1 MEKKEQ
7 NTALVASAVSSE
19 GAEGNGHEG
28 LQSESSPVSV
38 DDDGTLVGAELK
50 LDGELQAPSA
60 GGELSTAIEPKAAD
74 GDALAVE
81 PGKTI
86 LVVHASVGSGHRSA
100 ANAVAEALEALR
112 GQEGFFEQYPHIPRD
127 FKVEVLDILEFGRV
141 VFDGD
146 KTASLF
152 IGATRPFYDLT
163 WRYVL
168 TGRLLWG
175 GGTIWARLNFPKFTQ
190 YVARVQPLAVVA
202 THITAAN
209 TAVSA
214 RMLTGQKFPLI
225 SVPTD
230 YETEGLWPHLYS
242 DVFCVANE
250 AMAETLRARKVDER
264 RIAITGLPTRP
275 TFGASHDRMAT
286 REEFGLPQDKPV
298 VLALA
303 GARLPKPYQHFR
315 ASMDELVPH
324 LHSLEGFHFVIITG
338 DSPDYTAHVKALVE
352 EYSIDNLT
360 VLGYVD
366 KMPELMAASDLVICK
381 SGGLITTE
389 CLNAQVPMILLGRAY
404 GQEKANLRM
413 LTGVGAAFSATTAR
427 ELFDTLRGI
436 QDNPRSIQA
445 MLVNA
450 SLLRHPGAAEAIARL
465 TLELAD
471 PAEQLPTRTDV
482 RHFLHFYWGHKPAH
496 VR

>member
-1 MEKKEQ
+1 MEK
-7 NTALVASAVSSE
+7 NTPHTEPIPEAKA
-19 GAEGNGHEG
+19 
-28 LQSESSPVSV
+28 
-38 DDDGTLVGAELK
+38 
-50 LDGELQAPSA
+50 APS
-60 GGELSTAIEPKAAD
+60 
-74 GDALAVE
+74 DALATVSAE
-81 PGKTI
+81 EPAVLDAVPVDALAPDGEEAAQTALAAPAIQPGKTI
-86 LVVHASVGSGHRSA
+86 FVVHASVGSGHRSA
-100 ANAVAEALEALR
+100 ANAIAEALEALR
-112 GQEGFFEQYPHIPRD
+112 QEPGFFEQYPYIPED

-175 GGTIWARLNFPKFTQ
+175 GGTIWGHANFPKFTH
-190 YVARVQPLAVVA
+190 YVEQARPLAVVA

-209 TAVSA
+209 AAVSA

-242 DVFCVANE
+242 DAFCVANE
-250 AMAETLRARKVDER
+250 AMAETLRARKVEEK

-275 TFGASHDRMAT
+275 NFGKEYDRRAT
-286 REEFGLPQDKPV
+286 REEFGLPQDKPL

-303 GARLPKPYQHFR
+303 GARLPKPYEHFR
-315 ASMDELVPH
+315 ASMDELIPH

-338 DSPDYTAHVKALVE
+338 DSPDYTDHVKALAE

-360 VLGYVD
+360 VLGYVE

-389 CLNAQVPMILLGRAY
+389 CLNARVPMILLGRAY

-413 LTGVGAAFSATTAR
+413 LTSVGAAFSATTAR
-427 ELFDTLRGI
+427 ELFNTLEGI
-436 QDNPRSIQA
+436 QENPKSIDA

-450 SLLRHPGAAEAIARL
+450 SLLRHPNAATDIARR
-465 TLELAD
+465 TLALAD
-471 PAEQLPTRTDV
+471 PATDLPTRTDA

>member
-1 MEKKEQ
+1 
-7 NTALVASAVSSE
+7 
-19 GAEGNGHEG
+19 
-28 LQSESSPVSV
+28 
-38 DDDGTLVGAELK
+38 
-50 LDGELQAPSA
+50 
-60 GGELSTAIEPKAAD
+60 
-74 GDALAVE
+74 
-81 PGKTI
+81 
-86 LVVHASVGSGHRSA
+86 
-100 ANAVAEALEALR
+100 
-112 GQEGFFEQYPHIPRD
+112 
-127 FKVEVLDILEFGRV
+127 
-141 VFDGD
+141 
-146 KTASLF
+146 
-152 IGATRPFYDLT
+152 
-163 WRYVL
+163 
-168 TGRLLWG
+168 
-175 GGTIWARLNFPKFTQ
+175 
-190 YVARVQPLAVVA
+190 
-202 THITAAN
+202 
-209 TAVSA
+209 
-214 RMLTGQKFPLI
+214 
-225 SVPTD
+225 
-230 YETEGLWPHLYS
+230 
-242 DVFCVANE
+242 
-250 AMAETLRARKVDER
+250 
-264 RIAITGLPTRP
+264 
-275 TFGASHDRMAT
+275 
-286 REEFGLPQDKPV
+286 
-298 VLALA
+298 
-303 GARLPKPYQHFR
+303 
-315 ASMDELVPH
+315 MDELVPH

>member
-1 MEKKEQ
+1 MEK
-7 NTALVASAVSSE
+7 NTPHTEPIPEAKA
-19 GAEGNGHEG
+19 
-28 LQSESSPVSV
+28 
-38 DDDGTLVGAELK
+38 
-50 LDGELQAPSA
+50 APS
-60 GGELSTAIEPKAAD
+60 
-74 GDALAVE
+74 DALATVSAE
-81 PGKTI
+81 EPAVLDAVPVDALAPDGEEAAQTALAAPAIQPGKTI
-86 LVVHASVGSGHRSA
+86 FVVHASVGSGHRSA
-100 ANAVAEALEALR
+100 ANAIAEALEALR
-112 GQEGFFEQYPHIPRD
+112 QEPGFFEQYPYIPED

-175 GGTIWARLNFPKFTQ
+175 GGTIWGHANFPKFTH
-190 YVARVQPLAVVA
+190 YVEQARPLAVVA

-209 TAVSA
+209 AAVSA

-242 DVFCVANE
+242 DAFCVANE
-250 AMAETLRARKVDER
+250 AMAETLRARKVEEK

-275 TFGASHDRMAT
+275 NFGKEYDRRAT
-286 REEFGLPQDKPV
+286 REEFGLPQDKPL

-303 GARLPKPYQHFR
+303 GARLPKPYEHFR
-315 ASMDELVPH
+315 ASMDELIPH

-338 DSPDYTAHVKALVE
+338 DSPDYTDHVKALAE

-360 VLGYVD
+360 VLGYVE

-389 CLNAQVPMILLGRAY
+389 CLNARVPMILLGRAY

-413 LTGVGAAFSATTAR
+413 LTSVGAAFSATTAR
-427 ELFDTLRGI
+427 ELFNTLKGI
-436 QDNPRSIQA
+436 QENPKSIDA

-450 SLLRHPGAAEAIARL
+450 SLLRHPNAATDIARR
-465 TLELAD
+465 TLALAD
-471 PAEQLPTRTDV
+471 PATDLPTRTDA

>member
-7 NTALVASAVSSE
+7 NTALGASAVSSE

-389 CLNAQVPMILLGRAY
+389 CLNAQVPIDLAGARLRPGEGQFADAHRRGGR
-404 GQEKANLRM
+404 LFRHHR
-413 LTGVGAAFSATTAR
+413 AR
-427 ELFDTLRGI
+427 
-436 QDNPRSIQA
+436 A
-445 MLVNA
+445 V
-450 SLLRHPGAAEAIARL
+450 RHPA
-465 TLELAD
+465 
-471 PAEQLPTRTDV
+471 
-482 RHFLHFYWGHKPAH
+482 GHSG
-496 VR
+496 

>member
-1 MEKKEQ
+1 MEEIAQ
-7 NTALVASAVSSE
+7 NT
-19 GAEGNGHEG
+19 
-28 LQSESSPVSV
+28 SSPAPEPSGHQAACE
-38 DDDGTLVGAELK
+38 DPLVLEARPVAAEKEGGA
-50 LDGELQAPSA
+50 DMQPAPSV
-60 GGELSTAIEPKAAD
+60 
-74 GDALAVE
+74 ALEAPVE

-100 ANAVAEALEALR
+100 ANAIAEALGALR
-112 GQEGFFEQYPHIPRD
+112 EEPGFFERYPHIPRD

-175 GGTIWARLNFPKFTQ
+175 GGTIWGRVNFPKFTQ
-190 YVARVQPLAVVA
+190 YVARVKPLAVVA

-209 TAVSA
+209 TVVSA
-214 RMLTGQKFPLI
+214 RMLTGQEFPLV

-250 AMAETLRARKVDER
+250 AMAETLRARKVEER

-275 TFGASHDRMAT
+275 TFGAAHDREKT
-286 REEFGLPQDKPV
+286 REEFGLPQDRRV

-315 ASMDELVPH
+315 ASMDELIPH

-338 DSPDYTAHVKALVE
+338 DSPDYTRHVEDLAE

-366 KMPELMAASDLVICK
+366 KMPELMAACDLVICK

-389 CLNAQVPMILLGRAY
+389 CLNAHVPMILLGRAY

-427 ELFDTLRGI
+427 ELFDTLRSI
-436 QDNPRSIQA
+436 QDNPGSIQA
-445 MLVNA
+445 ALINA
-450 SLLRHPGAAEAIARL
+450 SLLRHPDAAKDIARR
-465 TLELAD
+465 TLQLAD
-471 PAEQLPTRTDV
+471 PAVELPTRTGV